1 MTFSFV
7 IHTDMNECLVDKGG
21 CSDICNNTI
30 GSYYCLC
37 SKPED
42 ILLQDGLT
50 CDNPNNIRLQQGGN
64 NSLNT
69 GEDFSCNITTGGV
82 LVIAILITFAYSFI

>member
-1 MTFSFV
+1 MLNAVSFV
-7 IHTDMNECLVDKGG
+7 IHTDMNECLVDNGG

-50 CDNPNNIRLQQGGN
+50 CYDPNSVDGNDRGDNLE
-64 NSLNT
+64 NT
-69 GEDFSCNITTGGV
+69 GKTYCI
-82 LVIAILITFAYSFI
+82 